1 MSVWTEEET
10 AEMRRMWLGGVPPKE
25 IAKRIGRTYNAVVG
39 RANRLALPLISEIER
54 THEPVPFD
62 ELDLVPLPKTQ
73 RIVLGA
79 LLSSHPNG
87 VTCVRLS
94 QLLQRSE
101 DNAVNLMNRA
111 VRTVEGLRRKLKLIG
126 WDCRVRGD
134 RSGYRIVRHG
144 ADEAAP
150 TGRDTFA
157 YQFGQ
162 HDLTQ

>member
-1 MSVWTEEET
+1 MSAWTEEET

-25 IAKRIGRTYNAVVG
+25 IAKRMGRTYNSVLG
-39 RANRLALPLISEIER
+39 RANRLAFPLISEIER
-54 THEPVPFD
+54 KYEPVPFD

-73 RIVLGA
+73 RVVLGA

-101 DNAVNLMNRA
+101 DDAVNLMNRA
-111 VRTVEGLRRKLKLIG
+111 VRTVEGLRRKLKPIG

-134 RSGYRIVRHG
+134 RTGYRIVRNHG
-144 ADEAAP
+144 EMA
-150 TGRDTFA
+150 G
-157 YQFGQ
+157 
-162 HDLTQ
+162 